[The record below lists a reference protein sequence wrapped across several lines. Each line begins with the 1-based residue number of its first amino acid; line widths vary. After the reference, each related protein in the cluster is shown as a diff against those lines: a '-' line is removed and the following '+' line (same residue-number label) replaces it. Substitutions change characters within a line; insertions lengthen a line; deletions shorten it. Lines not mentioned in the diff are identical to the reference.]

1 VISGEGARHKWGLDS
16 GFSHGLDGAARGGGG
31 KAGGACGD
39 DHSLKVQPQLANVV
53 AIDSV
58 DCVGAGP
65 RRSRRQGGG
74 VTHVGN
80 IGVVVFDGASACFQL
95 ADAANAESGGAVA
108 FLGAAPVGALGAG
121 QARSHQP
128 AVRSPVL
135 VCCGFALHTL
145 ELNQV
150 EQRKCSSVS
159 VLLLCSGG

>member
-1 VISGEGARHKWGLDS
+1 MISGEGARHKWGLDS

-31 KAGGACGD
+31 QAGGACGD

-80 IGVVVFDGASACFQL
+80 IGVVLGKKGNFRAQGFLVFRATVDC
-95 ADAANAESGGAVA
+95 
-108 FLGAAPVGALGAG
+108 
-121 QARSHQP
+121 RSRWISCNSTKLQP
-128 AVRSPVL
+128 L
-135 VCCGFALHTL
+135 KG
-145 ELNQV
+145 
-150 EQRKCSSVS
+150 
-159 VLLLCSGG
+159 